1 MYSNVYG
8 GVPDFEVSDSSEKKK
23 VKYYERIK
31 EIIHYTLRGII

>member
-23 VKYYERIK
+23 IKYYEK
-31 EIIHYTLRGII
+31 E